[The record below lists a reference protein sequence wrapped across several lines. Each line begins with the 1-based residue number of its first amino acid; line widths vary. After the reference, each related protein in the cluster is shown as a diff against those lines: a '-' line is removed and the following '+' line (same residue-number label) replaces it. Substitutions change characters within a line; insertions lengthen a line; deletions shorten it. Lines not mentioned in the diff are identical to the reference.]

1 MTKRPPPPAKHRFQP
16 GKSGNPGGKPKV
28 PDDIA
33 KARKLNQ
40 QELERVVNKYLWL
53 DRAALQEAVK
63 DPATPMLELMVA
75 SIMAQAAQKGDQ
87 QRLEFI
93 LQRLIGRVTDKI
105 EVKVPAPFVIKRA
118 SGDELVLGARVMSE
132 DEV

>member
-1 MTKRPPPPAKHRFQP
+1 MAKKVV
-16 GKSGNPGGKPKV
+16 GKPFAKGTSGNPGGRVKLPEELR
-28 PDDIA
+28 
-33 KARKLNQ
+33 KARALNQ
-40 QELERVVNKYLWL
+40 QELERAVNKYLWL
-53 DRAALQEAVK
+53 DRAALQDAVK

-105 EVKVPAPFVIKRA
+105 EVKVPAPFVIRRA
-118 SGDELVLGARVMSE
+118 AGGEIVLGAKVAD
-132 DEV
+132 DEATE